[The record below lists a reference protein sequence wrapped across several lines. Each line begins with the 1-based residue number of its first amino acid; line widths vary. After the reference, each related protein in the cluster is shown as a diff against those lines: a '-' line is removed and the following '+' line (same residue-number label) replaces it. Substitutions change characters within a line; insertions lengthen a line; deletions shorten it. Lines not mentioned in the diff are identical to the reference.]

1 MSNVTLDDR
10 THNPGAPTPTERQIM
25 DATERLLE
33 TTPLAEL
40 NVARILTESGISR
53 ATFYAY
59 FTSKYGPVA
68 ALLEQTMDQIYD
80 SVGAFTQRSTS
91 DGDGPEGLD
100 KGLEGAAQLFRDNRM
115 VLRATV
121 EHWHEVPE
129 LRTLWLGVIDRFTA
143 AFAAE
148 IDRERAAGHAPPGLP
163 SRELAAALI
172 WGSERTLYIAGLGV
186 TEDLPNEDQALRAL
200 QAFWR
205 GAVYGHR

>member
-1 MSNVTLDDR
+1 
-10 THNPGAPTPTERQIM
+10 
-25 DATERLLE
+25 
-33 TTPLAEL
+33 
-40 NVARILTESGISR
+40 
-53 ATFYAY
+53 
-59 FTSKYGPVA
+59 VA

-80 SVGAFTQRSTS
+80 SVGAFTRRGAD
-91 DGDGPEGLD
+91 DGDGREGLD
-100 KGLEGAAQLFRDNRM
+100 KGLEGAARLFRDNRM

-129 LRTLWLGVIDRFTA
+129 LRTMWLGVIDRFTA

-186 TEDLPNEDQALRAL
+186 TDDLPHEDQALRAL

-205 GAVYGHR
+205 GAVYGHRD